1 VQHPPPHR
9 GLLARG
15 CGRSRPHLVSNAA
28 RWQMM
33 KGAIAMVCATQYTD
47 DEAGGRA
54 KKSAATAHFPMVAP
68 RRVQEART
76 VRRFAPEFVDAV
88 IAGYMVCAT
97 QYPEPEEVGRGEKGV
112 VATHF
117 PNRASVIDD
126 RRNHA
131 SRGRPPAGAESY
143 FGTKGQSPALCQF
156 PARPGGARMAR
167 RHGTRETIQS
177 ARRAL
182 GGDGGGQSMPS
193 CRWSAPLMVDSFRP
207 RF

>member
-1 VQHPPPHR
+1 
-9 GLLARG
+9 
-15 CGRSRPHLVSNAA
+15 
-28 RWQMM
+28 
-33 KGAIAMVCATQYTD
+33 MVCATQYPD

-131 SRGRPPAGAESY
+131 SRGGLRQGPNPTSERKDSLRRYMSVSGA
-143 FGTKGQSPALCQF
+143 P
-156 PARPGGARMAR
+156 RGARMAR
-167 RHGTRETIQS
+167 RHGTRETLQS
-177 ARRAL
+177 ARKHLMPLAQWSKNLVFEPHEIPQGRHQSLSTLPCRA
-182 GGDGGGQSMPS
+182 
-193 CRWSAPLMVDSFRP
+193 RIANRP
-207 RF
+207 PNQVRRSPTAGR

>member
-1 VQHPPPHR
+1 
-9 GLLARG
+9 
-15 CGRSRPHLVSNAA
+15 
-28 RWQMM
+28 
-33 KGAIAMVCATQYTD
+33 MVCATQYPD
-47 DEAGGRA
+47 DEAGGRG

-88 IAGYMVCAT
+88 IAGTWCA
-97 QYPEPEEVGRGEKGV
+97 QRRIRSRKRLGAGEKGV

-167 RHGTRETIQS
+167 RHGTRETLQS
-177 ARRAL
+177 ARKHLMPLAQWSKNLVFEPHEIPQGRHQSLSTLPCRARIANRSRNQVRRSPAA
-182 GGDGGGQSMPS
+182 G
-193 CRWSAPLMVDSFRP
+193 R
-207 RF
+207 